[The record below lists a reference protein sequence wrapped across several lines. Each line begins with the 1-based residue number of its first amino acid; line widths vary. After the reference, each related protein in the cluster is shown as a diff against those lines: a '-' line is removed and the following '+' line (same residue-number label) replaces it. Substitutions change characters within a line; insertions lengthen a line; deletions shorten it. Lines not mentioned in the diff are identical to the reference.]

1 MNDIYDFYFNYCPYV
16 KRKLCSSKDL
26 YEWYS
31 KIDRYF
37 FSNENDFSIFLNYLE
52 KNNLISPLIKT
63 SNFSELYQSQFIE
76 IYGYSK
82 KEEVIS
88 YYHPIQFIQIL
99 TFIEH
104 LNRRNSMFSLN
115 TWCDPDFLKFLWE
128 DSKKISLKN
137 NRLVDRM
144 KIYPKIEPG
153 SMIKELNQVLWLK
166 SSFFK
171 LWIRLESIWLCKIFS
186 PINIGMVWDGATG
199 SSMSEFYG
207 KIDLHKKWAEEEINK
222 FTDEDYEMIL
232 HFHKS
237 ITYRS
242 RLVEDFSDLNDLFYL
257 ISHKKKDKLSPL
269 SLYMNILEISREL
282 KSIYWILTKT
292 NTIGKEMKPLFIFE
306 DEEEILLFHN
316 NVLLDYGLFLTE
328 PFIVFVE
335 GGTECDILNA
345 YKRRRVGYN
354 NLGFVNFHGTG
365 NLRDTIQ
372 NISSYF
378 RNRLS
383 FILLDYD
390 NPQKYEERK
399 KTLLIH
405 GIDIIE
411 DVYFFIPD
419 FVTENF
425 TVEQIFDSYIKWLN
439 NKKLS
444 ISNNDKNK
452 LIFQLEGAKEIGRQ
466 ISKDPTNLKGSDNE
480 IRFEQILINTSLQ
493 LFNKELA
500 RFYPKIDFSDKEG
513 RKKFSKKFKKEF
525 CPFLTDI
532 VIAWFRTDNRK
543 DFSFETALWSF
554 YKRTEEYRF
563 RLMKKRFQYSA
574 FNFFY

>member
-1 MNDIYDFYFNYCPYV
+1 LNDIYDFYFNYCPYV
-16 KRKLCSSKDL
+16 RRKLCTSKDL

-37 FSNENDFSIFLNYLE
+37 FSNENDFTIFLNYLE
-52 KNNLISPLIKT
+52 KNDLISPLIKT
-63 SNFSELYQSQFIE
+63 SKISELYQSQFME
-76 IYGYSK
+76 IYGDFK

-88 YYHPIQFIQIL
+88 YYHPIQFIEIL
-99 TFIEH
+99 TFIKH
-104 LNRRNSMFSLN
+104 LNIRNSIFSLN
-115 TWCDPDFLKFLWE
+115 LWCDPDFLKFYWE
-128 DSKKISLKN
+128 DNKNISLNSERIIK
-137 NRLVDRM
+137 RM
-144 KIYPKIEPG
+144 KEYPKIKAG
-153 SMIKELNQVLWLK
+153 SIIKRLNQVRWLK
-166 SSFFK
+166 SSFLN
-171 LWIRLESIWLCKIFS
+171 LWIKLESIWLCKIFS

-232 HFHKS
+232 YFHNS

-242 RLVEDFSDLNDLFYL
+242 RLVEEFSDLNDLFYL
-257 ISHKKKDKLSPL
+257 ISYKKKDKLSPL

-282 KSIYWILTKT
+282 KKIYWILTKT
-292 NTIGKEMKPLFIFE
+292 STIGKEMKPLFIFE
-306 DEEEILLFHN
+306 NEEEMLLFHN
-316 NVLLDYGLFLTE
+316 NVLLDYGLFATE

-345 YKRRRVGYN
+345 YKRRRAGYN
-354 NLGFVNFHGTG
+354 NLGFVNIQGTG
-365 NLRDTIQ
+365 NLRDTIK

-390 NPQKYEERK
+390 NLEQYKERR
-399 KTLLIH
+399 KTLLNH
-405 GIDIIE
+405 GIDLIE

-425 TVEQIFDSYIKWLN
+425 TVQQILDSYIKWLDN
-439 NKKLS
+439 NKLS
-444 ISNNDKNK
+444 ISNNDKSK
-452 LIFQLEGAKEIGRQ
+452 LISQLEYAKEIGKQ
-466 ISKDPTNLKGSDNE
+466 ISKDPIKLINYINE
-480 IRFEQILINTSLQ
+480 IRFELILVNTSLR
-493 LFNKELA
+493 LFNKELEKI
-500 RFYPKIDFSDKEG
+500 YPNIDFYKKEG
-513 RKKFSKKFKKEF
+513 QKKFSKKFKKDF

-543 DFSFETALWSF
+543 VFSFETALWSLIF
-554 YKRTEEYRF
+554 
-563 RLMKKRFQYSA
+563 SH
-574 FNFFY
+574 